1 MILNVRISQCLNVTC
16 YNQIGSHPFHRMNT
30 CYIKRID
37 RPLEFNEQ
45 LEFIQS
51 YASPDR
57 IKILDISTAPD
68 DPGIDHIPIEAFHW
82 FHHLESLRVHSNVT
96 SITALDLELAANLT
110 ELVISN
116 QLKLIAAGI
125 FPLNNSLTFL
135 SFESN
140 QISTIED
147 YAFKELNRL
156 FSLKLRRN
164 QLETIKRHT
173 FSGLNVLHVLNIN
186 ENKIRVIE
194 NGSFE
199 GLNNLQFLHLEQNQL
214 ETLYDAIFHGLTNL
228 IDISLGE
235 NKINAINKSL
245 NYLKNIKNINLDH
258 NHINDLDLNEF
269 AKFPSLIGLRLINTT
284 FSFDRTKQMQ
294 NEQVT
299 NASKLK
305 YLDLDK
311 NNMSNPLDLQTLSI
325 FSKLKELSLDDNLY
339 HDFNWSGKVLKKLLP
354 NLKFISLKGNGID
367 QNILNSINNEVNT
380 KSVIYDDE
388 EE

>member
-1 MILNVRISQCLNVTC
+1 MC

-37 RPLEFNEQ
+37 RPLEINEH

-57 IKILDISTAPD
+57 IKILDISTEPD
-68 DPGIDHIPIEAFHW
+68 DPGIDHIPIEAFQW
-82 FHHLESLRVHSNVT
+82 FHHLESLRVHSKVT
-96 SITALDLELAANLT
+96 SITASDLELASNLT

-116 QLKLIAAGI
+116 QLKHIAAGI

-140 QISTIED
+140 QISTIEN
-147 YAFKELNRL
+147 YAFKELNSL
-156 FSLKLRRN
+156 FSLKLQRN

-173 FSGLNVLHVLNIN
+173 FSGLNVLHVLNLN
-186 ENKIRVIE
+186 ENKIRVIKNE
-194 NGSFE
+194 SFE
-199 GLNNLQFLHLEQNQL
+199 GLNNLQFLHLQQNQL
-214 ETLYDAIFHGLTNL
+214 ETLYDGIFHGLTNL
-228 IDISLGE
+228 IDISLEE
-235 NKINAINKSL
+235 NKITAIDESL
-245 NYLKNIKNINLDH
+245 NYLTNIKNINLNH

-269 AKFPSLIGLRLINTT
+269 VKFPSLVVLRLVNTT
-284 FSFDRTKQMQ
+284 FSFDRTKQIR

-299 NASKLK
+299 NASKLQ

-311 NNMSNPLDLQTLSI
+311 NNMSNPLDLQTLNI

-339 HDFNWSGKVLKKLLP
+339 HDFNWSGKALKKLLP
-354 NLKFISLKGNGID
+354 NLKFISLEGNGID
-367 QNILNSINNEVNT
+367 RNVLNSINNEVNT
-380 KSVIYDDE
+380 KSVIYNDE
-388 EE
+388 ED